1 MTQKVGHMTEL
12 YREHQFFSETSILL
26 FGSAA
31 KIFFFLEFYQVET
44 SAVRTQEHFTLKLTE
59 QKLFQNKQCAPG
71 ETKSV

>member
-44 SAVRTQEHFTLKLTE
+44 SAVRTFH
-59 QKLFQNKQCAPG
+59 
-71 ETKSV
+71 TKTNRAKTISK

>member
-31 KIFFFLEFYQVET
+31 KKNFFFFFNSIKWKPVQ
-44 SAVRTQEHFTLKLTE
+44 
-59 QKLFQNKQCAPG
+59 
-71 ETKSV
+71 

>member
-31 KIFFFLEFYQVET
+31 KKTFFFGIL
-44 SAVRTQEHFTLKLTE
+44 SSG
-59 QKLFQNKQCAPG
+59 NQCS
-71 ETKSV
+71 KNISH